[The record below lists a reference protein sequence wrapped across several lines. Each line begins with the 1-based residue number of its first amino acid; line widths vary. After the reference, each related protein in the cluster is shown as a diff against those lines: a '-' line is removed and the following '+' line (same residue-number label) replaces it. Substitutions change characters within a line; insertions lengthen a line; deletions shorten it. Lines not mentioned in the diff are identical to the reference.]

1 VWLGIAAL
9 VPDDAHN
16 FMRSV
21 GVELHTRWGAQASST
36 LLEPHVTIKQPYEGD
51 LEVAAEYLG
60 ELAARVE
67 PFELV
72 LEGYAEFEQEGVVFL
87 DVTGGAERIMELQR
101 QVLDGLDLEPAAF
114 ESGEPEPY
122 HVHATLAVGLAP
134 PQRQAAIA
142 ALPPPPTF
150 RFKVERLGLFAR
162 VEAGWIV
169 YRRAG
174 LG

>member
-21 GVELHTRWGAQASST
+21 GVELHTRWGAQASTT
-36 LLEPHVTIKQPYEGD
+36 LLEPHVTIKQPYDGD
-51 LEVAAEYLG
+51 LEVAAEYLD

-72 LEGYAEFEQEGVVFL
+72 LDGYAEFENEGVVFL
-87 DVTGGAERIMELQR
+87 DVTGGAQRIMELQR
-101 QVLDGLDLEPAAF
+101 QVLDELDLEPAAF

-122 HVHATLAVGLAP
+122 HVHATLAVGLAS

-142 ALPPPPTF
+142 ALPPRPTF
-150 RFKVERLGLFAR
+150 RFTVERLGLFAR

>member
-1 VWLGIAAL
+1 MWLGIAAL

-21 GVELHTRWGAQASST
+21 GVELHTRWGAQAGST
-36 LLEPHVTIKQPYEGD
+36 LLEPHVTIKQPYDGD
-51 LEVAAEYLG
+51 LEVAAEYVD

-72 LEGYAEFEQEGVVFL
+72 LDGYAEFEQEGVVFL

-101 QVLDGLDLEPAAF
+101 QVLDELDLEPAAF

-122 HVHATLAVGLAP
+122 HVHATLAVGLAS
-134 PQRQAAIA
+134 PQRQAAVA

-150 RFKVERLGLFAR
+150 RFTVERLGLFAR
-162 VEAGWIV
+162 VEAGWLV